1 MCNFASDFII
11 TNDMKPYK
19 FEPFLKTTLWGGY
32 QIAPFKGIYTAQPN
46 IGESWEISGVPGHES
61 VAIERGLIDDVD
73 VGLTLTELID
83 KYKGLLIG
91 NKVYKRFG
99 NKFPL
104 LVKFIDSR
112 QDLSVQVHPDD
123 KLAQERHGCAG
134 KTEMWYIIKSD
145 VGAKIYAG
153 LKKQITPT
161 DYENMVG
168 DETEGQNPMAD
179 VLSVHEAHQGDLF
192 FLPAGRL
199 HAIGAGCFLAE
210 IQQTSDITYRVYD
223 FGRKDAHGNPR
234 ELHTELAKDAIDYQV
249 WPEYRTSY
257 DSTQPTSQLINCPY
271 FVVHRVVVQVAQQID
286 FNCDSFVIVVCLWG
300 EANINGVKVR
310 QGETLLVPA
319 SENVLYIFGNAT
331 FLTAHIK

>member
-1 MCNFASDFII
+1 
-11 TNDMKPYK
+11 MKPYK
-19 FEPFLKTTLWGGY
+19 FEPYLKTTLWGGY

-61 VAIERGLIDDVD
+61 VAIDRGLIDDVD
-73 VGLTLTELID
+73 LGLTLTELID

-91 NKVYKRFG
+91 NRVYKRFG

-153 LKKQITPT
+153 LKKQITPD
-161 DYENMVG
+161 DYEHMVSG
-168 DETEGQNPMAD
+168 EAREGSNPMAD
-179 VLSVHEAHQGDLF
+179 VIATHEAHQGDLF

-271 FVVHRVVVQVAQQID
+271 FVVHRVVVQVAQRID
-286 FNCDSFVIVVCLWG
+286 FNCDSFVVVVCLWG

-319 SENVLYIFGNAT
+319 SENVLYIFGTAT

>member
-1 MCNFASDFII
+1 
-11 TNDMKPYK
+11 MKPYK
-19 FEPFLKTTLWGGY
+19 FEPILKSTIWGGY

-46 IGESWEISGVPGHES
+46 IGESWEISGVPGQDS

-73 VGLTLTELID
+73 VGLTLTQLID
-83 KYKGLLIG
+83 KYKGLLVG

-123 KLAQERHGCAG
+123 KLAMERHGCAG

-153 LKKQITPT
+153 LKKSITPE
-161 DYENMVG
+161 DYEQMVTT
-168 DETEGQNPMAD
+168 DSREGENPMAN
-179 VLSVHEAHQGDLF
+179 VIATHEAHQGDLF

-210 IQQTSDITYRVYD
+210 IQQTSDITYRLYD
-223 FGRKDAHGNPR
+223 FMRRDKDGNLR
-234 ELHTELAKDAIDYQV
+234 ELHLQEAGESIHYHSITDNHIPYTRKKNEGVELVRCPWFTTSVYDLDEPMVIDY
-249 WPEYRTSY
+249 S
-257 DSTQPTSQLINCPY
+257 DL
-271 FVVHRVVVQVAQQID
+271 
-286 FNCDSFVIVVCLWG
+286 DSFVIL
-300 EANINGVKVR
+300 IGVKGSGVVVDNEGHSMSLCA
-310 QGETLLVPA
+310 GETILLPA
-319 SENVLYIFGNAT
+319 CTNEIKVEGEVR
-331 FLTAHIK
+331 FLETYV